1 MRTTIWWLAVCLVL
15 TLLASLGIAEW
26 IVRRRTNDTLWAAPV
41 TALPVATQQL
51 TWPVVAEQQRMV
63 VLGDS
68 IAAGWDI
75 PAGAAWP
82 EQLQLEGSWRVINAA
97 IPGETAAQGLAR
109 TARDVNTWQPH
120 VVLIAFG
127 LNDGML
133 VPQRSAADRW
143 RAERVAYGALTGRE
157 SVLWLRLQA
166 QLAPLWAITGPNSG
180 PQTRLPLPT
189 YQAALR
195 AIVDS
200 VRQAVPDARVAFLT
214 LTPVAVPVPDLAHA
228 AQQRLT
234 YATYAGALAEV
245 AVQTDV
251 PVIDVYTL
259 LAQADP
265 DRVFLDDG
273 VHLTTYGQRLMA
285 GAVHDALFLD
295 RAAQ

>member
-1 MRTTIWWLAVCLVL
+1 MRTTVWRLAACLVL
-15 TLLASLGIAEW
+15 TLLAGLGIAEW
-26 IVRRRTNDTLWAAPV
+26 VVRRRTNDTLWAAPV
-41 TALPVATQQL
+41 SSLPVATQRL
-51 TWPVVAEQQRMV
+51 TWPMVADQQRMV

-68 IAAGWDI
+68 IAAGWGA

-82 EQLQLEGSWRVINAA
+82 DQLGLDGRWRVINAA

-143 RAERVAYGALTGRE
+143 RAERVAYGTLTGRS

-166 QLAPLWAITGPNSG
+166 RLAPLRSIAAPDPG

-195 AIVDS
+195 TIVDS
-200 VRQAVPDARVAFLT
+200 IRQAVPGARVAFLT
-214 LTPVAVPVPDLAHA
+214 LTPVAAPVPDLAHA

-234 YATYAGALAEV
+234 YAAYTGALAEV
-245 AVQTDV
+245 SIQTGV
-251 PVIDVYTL
+251 PVVDVYTP

-265 DRVFLDDG
+265 DHVFLDDG
-273 VHLTTYGQRLMA
+273 LHLTSYGQQLVA
-285 GAVHDALFLD
+285 EAVYDALFLD

>member
-1 MRTTIWWLAVCLVL
+1 MRTTVWRLAACLVL

-26 IVRRRTNDTLWAAPV
+26 VVRRRTSDTLWAAPV
-41 TALPVATQQL
+41 AALPAATQRL
-51 TWPVVAEQQRMV
+51 TWPVVAEHQRVV

-68 IAAGWDI
+68 IAAGWGV

-82 EQLQLEGSWRVINAA
+82 DQLPLDGSWRVINAS

-143 RAERVAYGALTGRE
+143 RAERVAYGALAGRG

-166 QLAPLWAITGPNSG
+166 RLAPLQSVTDPHPG

-200 VRQAVPDARVAFLT
+200 IRQAVPDARVAFLT

-234 YATYAGALAEV
+234 YAAYTGALAEV
-245 AVQTDV
+245 ALQTGV
-251 PVIDVYTL
+251 PVIDVYTP
-259 LAQADP
+259 LAQADA
-265 DRVFLDDG
+265 DHVFFDDG
-273 VHLTTYGQRLMA
+273 LHLTTFGQGLVA
-285 GAVHDALFLD
+285 GAVYDALFLD
-295 RAAQ
+295 RLTQ